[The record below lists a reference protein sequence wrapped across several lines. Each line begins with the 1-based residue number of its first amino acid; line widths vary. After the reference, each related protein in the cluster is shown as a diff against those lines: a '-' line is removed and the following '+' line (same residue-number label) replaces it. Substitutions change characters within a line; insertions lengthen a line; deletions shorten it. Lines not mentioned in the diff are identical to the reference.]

1 MINKDTS
8 PTIEQSLKMIEEKL
22 KTQKKFIMANK
33 VISPT
38 MEQSIKMIEE
48 KIKTQKKGEKNNKS
62 ISEKT
67 NVLKKGRA
75 KDLSL
80 SKLFKENKEEKII
93 KPKKKDNVLLL
104 TKKIDDKGKI
114 VDLKKDKI
122 SQKKLKVKS
131 KNIVEKKQDEG
142 IDLSIK
148 DHKNLNKT
156 IDLAVIIKKLKK
168 IRDEELNS
176 NKKKSSK
183 KTNKEIIK
191 LNQTIDLAE
200 DLFKKELLDL

>member
-1 MINKDTS
+1 MVNNGTS
-8 PTIEQSLKMIEEKL
+8 PTIEESLKMIEDKL
-22 KTQKKFIMANK
+22 KI
-33 VISPT
+33 
-38 MEQSIKMIEE
+38 
-48 KIKTQKKGEKNNKS
+48 QKKG

-67 NVLKKGRA
+67 NVLKEDIA
-75 KDLSL
+75 KSSSL

-93 KPKKKDNVLLL
+93 KPKKKDKVLLL

-114 VDLKKDKI
+114 VDLKKDEI
-122 SQKKLKVKS
+122 SQKKLKVKP
-131 KNIVEKKQDEG
+131 KNIVEKNQDEG
-142 IDLSIK
+142 IGLSIK

-168 IRDEELNS
+168 IRDEELNN

-191 LNQTIDLAE
+191 LNETIDLAE

>member
-1 MINKDTS
+1 MVNNGTS
-8 PTIEQSLKMIEEKL
+8 PTIEESLKMIEEKL
-22 KTQKKFIMANK
+22 KI
-33 VISPT
+33 
-38 MEQSIKMIEE
+38 
-48 KIKTQKKGEKNNKS
+48 QKKG

-67 NVLKKGRA
+67 NVLKEDRTKSS
-75 KDLSL
+75 SL

-93 KPKKKDNVLLL
+93 KPKKKDKVLLL

-114 VDLKKDKI
+114 VDLKKDEI
-122 SQKKLKVKS
+122 SQKKLKVKP

-142 IDLSIK
+142 TGLGIK

-168 IRDEELNS
+168 IRDEELNN
-176 NKKKSSK
+176 NKEKSLKK
-183 KTNKEIIK
+183 NKEIIK
-191 LNQTIDLAE
+191 LNETIDLAE

>member
-1 MINKDTS
+1 MASKNTS
-8 PTIEQSLKMIEEKL
+8 PTIEESLKMIEEKL
-22 KTQKKFIMANK
+22 KI
-33 VISPT
+33 
-38 MEQSIKMIEE
+38 
-48 KIKTQKKGEKNNKS
+48 QKKG

-67 NVLKKGRA
+67 NILKENKA
-75 KDLSL
+75 KDSSL

-114 VDLKKDKI
+114 VDLEKKKF
-122 SQKKLKVKS
+122 SKKEIKVKS
-131 KNIVEKKQDEG
+131 KDSSEKKQDEG

>member
-1 MINKDTS
+1 MVNNGTS
-8 PTIEQSLKMIEEKL
+8 PTIEESLKMIEEKL
-22 KTQKKFIMANK
+22 KI
-33 VISPT
+33 
-38 MEQSIKMIEE
+38 
-48 KIKTQKKGEKNNKS
+48 QKKG

-67 NVLKKGRA
+67 NVLKEDRTKSS
-75 KDLSL
+75 SL

-93 KPKKKDNVLLL
+93 KPKKKDKVLLL

-122 SQKKLKVKS
+122 SQKELKVKP

-142 IDLSIK
+142 TGLGIK

-168 IRDEELNS
+168 IRDEELNNNKEKS
-176 NKKKSSK
+176 LKKK
-183 KTNKEIIK
+183 NKEIIK
-191 LNQTIDLAE
+191 LNETIDLAE

>member
-1 MINKDTS
+1 MVNEGTS
-8 PTIEQSLKMIEEKL
+8 PTIEESLKMIEEKL
-22 KTQKKFIMANK
+22 KI
-33 VISPT
+33 
-38 MEQSIKMIEE
+38 
-48 KIKTQKKGEKNNKS
+48 QKKG
-62 ISEKT
+62 ISKKT
-67 NVLKKGRA
+67 NVLKEDRA
-75 KDLSL
+75 KSSSL

-93 KPKKKDNVLLL
+93 KPKKKDKVLLL

-122 SQKKLKVKS
+122 SQKKLKIKP

-142 IDLSIK
+142 IGLSIK

-176 NKKKSSK
+176 NKKKNSK

>member
-1 MINKDTS
+1 MVNNGTS
-8 PTIEQSLKMIEEKL
+8 PTIEESLKMIEDKL
-22 KTQKKFIMANK
+22 KI
-33 VISPT
+33 
-38 MEQSIKMIEE
+38 
-48 KIKTQKKGEKNNKS
+48 QKKG

-67 NVLKKGRA
+67 NVLKEDRTKSS
-75 KDLSL
+75 SL

-93 KPKKKDNVLLL
+93 KPKKKDKVLLL

-114 VDLKKDKI
+114 VDLKKDEI
-122 SQKKLKVKS
+122 SQKKLKVKP

-142 IDLSIK
+142 IGLSIK

-168 IRDEELNS
+168 IRDEELNNNKEKS
-176 NKKKSSK
+176 LKKK
-183 KTNKEIIK
+183 NKEIIK
-191 LNQTIDLAE
+191 LNETIDLAE

>member
-1 MINKDTS
+1 MANKNIS
-8 PTIEQSLKMIEEKL
+8 PTIEESLKMIEEKL
-22 KTQKKFIMANK
+22 KI
-33 VISPT
+33 
-38 MEQSIKMIEE
+38 
-48 KIKTQKKGEKNNKS
+48 QKKG
-62 ISEKT
+62 ISENT
-67 NVLKKGRA
+67 NVLKENRA
-75 KDLSL
+75 KDPSL

-104 TKKIDDKGKI
+104 TKKINDKGTI

-122 SQKKLKVKS
+122 SQKKLKVKP

-142 IDLSIK
+142 TGLGIK

-168 IRDEELNS
+168 IRDEELNNNKEKS
-176 NKKKSSK
+176 LKKK
-183 KTNKEIIK
+183 NKEIIK
-191 LNQTIDLAE
+191 LNETIDLAE

>member
-1 MINKDTS
+1 MVNKGTS
-8 PTIEQSLKMIEEKL
+8 PTIEESLKMIEEKL
-22 KTQKKFIMANK
+22 KI
-33 VISPT
+33 
-38 MEQSIKMIEE
+38 
-48 KIKTQKKGEKNNKS
+48 QKKG

-67 NVLKKGRA
+67 NVLKEDIA
-75 KDLSL
+75 KSSSL

-93 KPKKKDNVLLL
+93 KPKKKDKVLLL

-122 SQKKLKVKS
+122 SQKKLKVKP

-142 IDLSIK
+142 IGLSIK

-168 IRDEELNS
+168 IRDEELNN

>member
-1 MINKDTS
+1 
-8 PTIEQSLKMIEEKL
+8 MIEEKL
-22 KTQKKFIMANK
+22 KI
-33 VISPT
+33 
-38 MEQSIKMIEE
+38 
-48 KIKTQKKGEKNNKS
+48 QKKG

-67 NVLKKGRA
+67 NVLKEDIA
-75 KDLSL
+75 KSSSL

-93 KPKKKDNVLLL
+93 KPKKKDKVLLL

-122 SQKKLKVKS
+122 SQKKLKVKP

-142 IDLSIK
+142 IGLSIK

-168 IRDEELNS
+168 IRDEELNNNKEKS
-176 NKKKSSK
+176 LKKK
-183 KTNKEIIK
+183 NKEIIK
-191 LNQTIDLAE
+191 LNETIDLAE

>member
-1 MINKDTS
+1 MVNNGTS
-8 PTIEQSLKMIEEKL
+8 PTIEESLKMIEEKL
-22 KTQKKFIMANK
+22 KI
-33 VISPT
+33 
-38 MEQSIKMIEE
+38 
-48 KIKTQKKGEKNNKS
+48 QKKG

-67 NVLKKGRA
+67 NVLKEDIA
-75 KDLSL
+75 KSSSL

-93 KPKKKDNVLLL
+93 KPKKKDKVLLL

-114 VDLKKDKI
+114 VDLKKDEI
-122 SQKKLKVKS
+122 SQKKLKVKP

-142 IDLSIK
+142 TGLGIK

-168 IRDEELNS
+168 IRDEELNN
-176 NKKKSSK
+176 NKEKSLKK
-183 KTNKEIIK
+183 NKEIIK
-191 LNQTIDLAE
+191 LNETIDLAE

>member
-1 MINKDTS
+1 MVNNGTS
-8 PTIEQSLKMIEEKL
+8 PTIEESLKMIEDKL
-22 KTQKKFIMANK
+22 KI
-33 VISPT
+33 
-38 MEQSIKMIEE
+38 
-48 KIKTQKKGEKNNKS
+48 QKKG

-67 NVLKKGRA
+67 NVLKEDRTKSS
-75 KDLSL
+75 SL

-93 KPKKKDNVLLL
+93 KPKKKDKVLLL

-114 VDLKKDKI
+114 VDLKKDEI
-122 SQKKLKVKS
+122 SQKKLKVKP

-142 IDLSIK
+142 ISLSIK

-168 IRDEELNS
+168 IRDEELNNNKEKS
-176 NKKKSSK
+176 LKKK
-183 KTNKEIIK
+183 NKEIIK
-191 LNQTIDLAE
+191 LNETIDLAE

>member
-1 MINKDTS
+1 MVNNGTS
-8 PTIEQSLKMIEEKL
+8 PTIEESLKMIEEKL
-22 KTQKKFIMANK
+22 KI
-33 VISPT
+33 
-38 MEQSIKMIEE
+38 
-48 KIKTQKKGEKNNKS
+48 QKKG

-67 NVLKKGRA
+67 NVLKEDIA
-75 KDLSL
+75 KSSSL

-93 KPKKKDNVLLL
+93 KPKKKDKVLLL

-122 SQKKLKVKS
+122 SQKKLKVKP

-142 IDLSIK
+142 TGLGIK

-168 IRDEELNS
+168 IRDEELNNNKEKS
-176 NKKKSSK
+176 LKKK
-183 KTNKEIIK
+183 NKEIIK
-191 LNQTIDLAE
+191 LNETIDLAE

>member
-1 MINKDTS
+1 MVNNGTS
-8 PTIEQSLKMIEEKL
+8 PTIEESLKMIEEKL
-22 KTQKKFIMANK
+22 KI
-33 VISPT
+33 
-38 MEQSIKMIEE
+38 
-48 KIKTQKKGEKNNKS
+48 QKKG

-67 NVLKKGRA
+67 NVLKEDIA
-75 KDLSL
+75 KSSSL

-93 KPKKKDNVLLL
+93 KPKKKDKVLLL

-114 VDLKKDKI
+114 VDLKKDEI
-122 SQKKLKVKS
+122 SQKKLKVKP

-142 IDLSIK
+142 TGLGIK

-168 IRDEELNS
+168 IRDEELNNNKEKS
-176 NKKKSSK
+176 LKKK
-183 KTNKEIIK
+183 NKEIIK
-191 LNQTIDLAE
+191 LNETIDLAE

>member
-1 MINKDTS
+1 MVNNGTS
-8 PTIEQSLKMIEEKL
+8 PTIEESLKMIEDKL
-22 KTQKKFIMANK
+22 KI
-33 VISPT
+33 
-38 MEQSIKMIEE
+38 
-48 KIKTQKKGEKNNKS
+48 QKKG

-67 NVLKKGRA
+67 NVLKEDRTKSS
-75 KDLSL
+75 SL

-93 KPKKKDNVLLL
+93 KPKKKDKVLLL

-114 VDLKKDKI
+114 VDLKKDEI
-122 SQKKLKVKS
+122 SQKKLKVKP

-142 IDLSIK
+142 TGLGIK

-168 IRDEELNS
+168 IRDEELNNNKEKS
-176 NKKKSSK
+176 LKKK
-183 KTNKEIIK
+183 NKEIIK
-191 LNQTIDLAE
+191 LNETIDLAE

>member
-1 MINKDTS
+1 MVNKDTS
-8 PTIEQSLKMIEEKL
+8 PTIEESLKMIEEKL
-22 KTQKKFIMANK
+22 KIQK
-33 VISPT
+33 
-38 MEQSIKMIEE
+38 E
-48 KIKTQKKGEKNNKS
+48 G

-67 NVLKKGRA
+67 NVLKENRA
-75 KDLSL
+75 KDSSL
-80 SKLFKENKEEKII
+80 LKLFKKNEEEKII
-93 KPKKKDNVLLL
+93 KPRKKDNVLLL

-122 SQKKLKVKS
+122 SQKKLKVKP

-142 IDLSIK
+142 IGLSIK

-191 LNQTIDLAE
+191 LNETIDLAE

>member
-1 MINKDTS
+1 MVNKGTS
-8 PTIEQSLKMIEEKL
+8 PTIEESLKMIEEKL
-22 KTQKKFIMANK
+22 KI
-33 VISPT
+33 
-38 MEQSIKMIEE
+38 
-48 KIKTQKKGEKNNKS
+48 QKKG

-67 NVLKKGRA
+67 NVLKEDRTKSS
-75 KDLSL
+75 SL

-93 KPKKKDNVLLL
+93 KPKKKDKVLLL

-114 VDLKKDKI
+114 VDLKKDEI
-122 SQKKLKVKS
+122 SQKKLKVKP

-142 IDLSIK
+142 TGLGIK

-168 IRDEELNS
+168 IRDEELNNNKEKS
-176 NKKKSSK
+176 LKKK
-183 KTNKEIIK
+183 NKEIIK
-191 LNQTIDLAE
+191 LNETIDLAE

>member
-1 MINKDTS
+1 MVNNGTS
-8 PTIEQSLKMIEEKL
+8 PTIEESLKMIEEKL
-22 KTQKKFIMANK
+22 KI
-33 VISPT
+33 
-38 MEQSIKMIEE
+38 
-48 KIKTQKKGEKNNKS
+48 QKKG

-67 NVLKKGRA
+67 NVLKEDIA
-75 KDLSL
+75 KSSSL

-93 KPKKKDNVLLL
+93 KPKKKDKVLLL

-122 SQKKLKVKS
+122 SQKKLKVKP

-142 IDLSIK
+142 TGLGIK

-168 IRDEELNS
+168 IRHEELNNNKEKS
-176 NKKKSSK
+176 LKKK
-183 KTNKEIIK
+183 NKEIIK
-191 LNQTIDLAE
+191 LNETIDLAE

>member
-1 MINKDTS
+1 MVNNGTS
-8 PTIEQSLKMIEEKL
+8 PTIEESLKMIEDKL
-22 KTQKKFIMANK
+22 KI
-33 VISPT
+33 
-38 MEQSIKMIEE
+38 
-48 KIKTQKKGEKNNKS
+48 QKKG

-67 NVLKKGRA
+67 NVLKEDRTKSS
-75 KDLSL
+75 SL

-93 KPKKKDNVLLL
+93 KPKKKDKVLLL

-122 SQKKLKVKS
+122 SQKKLKVKP

-142 IDLSIK
+142 ISLSIK

-168 IRDEELNS
+168 IRDEELNNNKEKS
-176 NKKKSSK
+176 LKKK
-183 KTNKEIIK
+183 NKEIIK
-191 LNQTIDLAE
+191 LNETIDLAE

>member
-1 MINKDTS
+1 MVNKGAS
-8 PTIEQSLKMIEEKL
+8 PTIEESLKMIEEKL
-22 KTQKKFIMANK
+22 KIQK
-33 VISPT
+33 
-38 MEQSIKMIEE
+38 E
-48 KIKTQKKGEKNNKS
+48 G

-67 NVLKKGRA
+67 NVLKEDRA
-75 KDLSL
+75 KSSSL
-80 SKLFKENKEEKII
+80 SKLFKEYKEEKII
-93 KPKKKDNVLLL
+93 KPKKKDKVLLL

-122 SQKKLKVKS
+122 SQKKLKVKP

-168 IRDEELNS
+168 IRDEELNN
-176 NKKKSSK
+176 NKEKSLKK
-183 KTNKEIIK
+183 NKEIIK
-191 LNQTIDLAE
+191 LNETIDLAE

>member
-1 MINKDTS
+1 MVNNGTS
-8 PTIEQSLKMIEEKL
+8 PTIEESLKMIEEKL
-22 KTQKKFIMANK
+22 KI
-33 VISPT
+33 
-38 MEQSIKMIEE
+38 
-48 KIKTQKKGEKNNKS
+48 QKKG

-67 NVLKKGRA
+67 NVLKEDRTKSS
-75 KDLSL
+75 SL

-93 KPKKKDNVLLL
+93 KPKKKDKVLLL

-114 VDLKKDKI
+114 VDLKKDEI
-122 SQKKLKVKS
+122 SQKKLKVKP

-142 IDLSIK
+142 IGLSIK

-168 IRDEELNS
+168 IRDEELNN
-176 NKKKSSK
+176 NKEKSLKK
-183 KTNKEIIK
+183 NKEIIK
-191 LNQTIDLAE
+191 LNETIDLAE

>member
-1 MINKDTS
+1 MVNNGTS
-8 PTIEQSLKMIEEKL
+8 PTIEESLKMIEEKL
-22 KTQKKFIMANK
+22 KI
-33 VISPT
+33 
-38 MEQSIKMIEE
+38 
-48 KIKTQKKGEKNNKS
+48 QKKG

-67 NVLKKGRA
+67 NVLKEDRTKSS
-75 KDLSL
+75 SL

-93 KPKKKDNVLLL
+93 KPKKKDKVLLL

-122 SQKKLKVKS
+122 SQKKLKVKP

-142 IDLSIK
+142 IGLSIK

-168 IRDEELNS
+168 IRDEELNN
-176 NKKKSSK
+176 NKEKSLKKE
-183 KTNKEIIK
+183 NKEIIK
-191 LNQTIDLAE
+191 LNETIDLAE